1 MHENVACLEMSG
13 MGVNCQHLQL
23 DIENIVTE
31 WSGRRLKDHL
41 VQPICYGWGCLSLD
55 HMIDNILKS
64 NHILELTVDNILQ
77 WEGISAS
84 GKAVVDRRPLQP
96 MEGCE

>member
-1 MHENVACLEMSG
+1 
-13 MGVNCQHLQL
+13 
-23 DIENIVTE
+23 
-31 WSGRRLKDHL
+31 
-41 VQPICYGWGCLSLD
+41 
-55 HMIDNILKS
+55 MIDNILKS